1 MVTNLIYVVVHILII
16 FVVGNKVRR
25 ILKTICSNQRTLA
38 LIGGNK
44 RRNVIS
50 FQDIIFCLQSY
61 AGHHICMGIMFLLID
76 MKIIHA
82 SSVILFLWGSSTII
96 VLTLKDVFLPWRI
109 LMNGEDYRHVWEE
122 AKINKHVNFHVRQP
136 KIIPRRDFQLV
147 PSTRYV
153 IEVDECTD

>member
-1 MVTNLIYVVVHILII
+1 MTNLIYVVVHILII

-38 LIGGNK
+38 LIGGNR
-44 RRNVIS
+44 RRNVLF

-61 AGHHICMGIMFLLID
+61 AGHHICMGVMFQLID
-76 MKIIHA
+76 MKIMNATSII
-82 SSVILFLWGSSTII
+82 SVLWGSSVVI

-122 AKINKHVNFHVRQP
+122 TKINKHVNFYVRQP

-153 IEVDECTD
+153 IEVAEGSD